1 MTNPSPVANR
11 SMTELVFVDTNV
23 LVYARDTRDLRK
35 QQRATEWLDRLWRQ
49 QSGRTSVQ
57 VLNEYFVT
65 VTRKLQ
71 PGNRRPPMWP

>member
-35 QQRATEWLDRLWRQ
+35 QQRATEWLDC
-49 QSGRTSVQ
+49 
-57 VLNEYFVT
+57 
-65 VTRKLQ
+65 
-71 PGNRRPPMWP
+71 